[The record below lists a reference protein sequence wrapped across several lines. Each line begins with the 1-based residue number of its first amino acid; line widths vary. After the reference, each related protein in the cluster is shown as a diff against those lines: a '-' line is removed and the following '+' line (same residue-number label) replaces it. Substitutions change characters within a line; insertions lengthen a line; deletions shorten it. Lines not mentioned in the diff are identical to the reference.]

1 MRIGELLP
9 GTVVQVVDKEKGIVK
24 CTAPSLFSVNDDPET
39 LPPIIPF
46 APSGHLGSVSTPEE
60 GDLVWIV
67 VDNSNSQMIYYM
79 RRYAIPDEL
88 SNIDSPREVIFT
100 RNDENGIYQ
109 LYWSSGDGIRL
120 MKDGS
125 SIRITPDGNID
136 IIKEGMNRA
145 ISISADSICIGK
157 KSDDAGGVDTHA
169 AYGERVE
176 EALEEIYNILMRMGA
191 LAAPSQY
198 TNAIS
203 TVLTPEMLSSL
214 SSKISKITSQD
225 VKIV

>member
-1 MRIGELLP
+1 MKVGELLP

-24 CTAPSLFSVNDDPET
+24 CTAPSMFSVDDDPEV

-67 VDNSNSQMIYYM
+67 VDNSNSQMIYYI

-88 SNIDSPREVIFT
+88 SNIDSPREVFFV
-100 RNDENGIYQ
+100 RNDENGLYQ

-125 SIRITPDGNID
+125 SIRITPAGDID

-157 KSDDAGGVDTHA
+157 ESSEAGSVDTHA

-176 EALEEIYNILMRMGA
+176 EALEEIYNIFTRMYA
-191 LAAPSQY
+191 VTAPSPY
-198 TNAIS
+198 TNPIS
-203 TVLTPEMLSSL
+203 NILTPQMLAPL